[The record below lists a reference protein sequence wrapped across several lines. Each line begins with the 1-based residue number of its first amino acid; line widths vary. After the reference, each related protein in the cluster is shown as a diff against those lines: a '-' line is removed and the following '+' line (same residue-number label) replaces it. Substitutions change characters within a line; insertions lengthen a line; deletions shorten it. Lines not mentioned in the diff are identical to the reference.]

1 VTRQQPLQR
10 FTVGVVIERRRAR
23 SSWVDFIWRPV
34 MILPGVP
41 DAAPWTTLAQD
52 ENATTFYAGAREVEL
67 FAASSG
73 FYLDNLANDEPAL
86 WVVLRPTG
94 LEPPFEI
101 VAVTADPH
109 EGEAFTQAGD
119 DLVEPVVMPPPVRAA
134 IEAFVKERHVDNA
147 FFKRTRDEA
156 NPEALA
162 RRAPAPKRDADE

>member
-1 VTRQQPLQR
+1 VSRQQPLQR
-10 FTVGVVIERRRAR
+10 LPVGVVVERRRAQ
-23 SSWVDFIWRPV
+23 SPWVDFVWRPV
-34 MILPGVP
+34 TVLPGVP
-41 DAAPWTTLAQD
+41 DTAPWTALAQD
-52 ENATTFYAGAREVEL
+52 EDATTFYAGARDVEL

-73 FYLDNLANDEPAL
+73 FYRDNLASGEPAL
-86 WVVLRPTG
+86 WVVLRPSG

-134 IEAFVKERHVDNA
+134 IEAFVREHHIDDA

-162 RRAPAPKRDADE
+162 RRAPTSKSDADE